1 MRSEK
6 VTEIKQ
12 ASMAARIQP
21 ADCED
26 HGAFEQKVTVLMG
39 RELRSHCPECSRIAS
54 EKREAAEAAS
64 LAYERRLK
72 IAEKLGEALIP
83 KRFTKRSLDN
93 YAAESEG
100 QKRALSFCR
109 HYVKTFGS
117 EKDPQSIRGSGR
129 CMVLIGK
136 PGTGKTHLGV
146 AIANEL
152 LLKTSNTAV
161 YRTVGAILQSIRST
175 YDRSNER
182 TEADILSSLTS
193 PDLLV
198 LDEIGVSKEQP
209 SDFELTTLF
218 AIINGRYEQEL
229 PTIVISNLAG
239 DELSKAMGE
248 RCVDRLREGNLIVVP
263 FDWESQRGKEGF

>member
-6 VTEIKQ
+6 VTELK
-12 ASMAARIQP
+12 AATMGARIQP
-21 ADCED
+21 AECEA
-26 HGAFEQKVTVLMG
+26 HGSFEQKVTILLG
-39 RELRSHCPECSRIAS
+39 REFAARCPECSRI
-54 EKREAAEAAS
+54 ENEEAEAKAKAEQAY
-64 LAYERRLK
+64 LARVRLS
-72 IAEKLGEALIP
+72 EKLGEALIP

-93 YAAESEG
+93 YVAESEG

-109 HYVKTFGS
+109 HYVKTF
-117 EKDPQSIRGSGR
+117 DAIREAGR

-152 LLKTSNTAV
+152 LHTTSHSAV
-161 YRTVGAILQSIRST
+161 YRTVGAILQSIRAT
-175 YDRSNER
+175 YDRSNDR
-182 TEADILSSLTS
+182 SEADILSSLIG

>member
-6 VTEIKQ
+6 VRDINPVTL
-12 ASMAARIQP
+12 AARIQP
-21 ADCED
+21 ADCEK
-26 HGAFEQKVTVLMG
+26 HGPFEQKLTVLLG
-39 RELRSHCPECSRIAS
+39 RELKSHCPECVRIVS
-54 EKREAAEAAS
+54 EEREANEKAKAAF
-64 LAYERRLK
+64 ERRLK
-72 IAEKLGEALIP
+72 VASKLGEALIP
-83 KRFTKRSLDN
+83 KRFVKRTLEN
-93 YAAESEG
+93 YLAETEG
-100 QKRALSFCR
+100 QKRALNFCR
-109 HYVKTFGS
+109 HYVKTF
-117 EKDPQSIRGSGR
+117 EAIRETGR

-152 LLKTSNTAV
+152 MNTTEATAV
-161 YRTVGAILQSIRST
+161 YRTVGSILQTIRGT
-175 YDRSNER
+175 YDRNSER
-182 TEADILSSLTS
+182 SEADILSSLIE

-229 PTIVISNLAG
+229 PTIVISNLAAT
-239 DELSKAMGE
+239 ELAKAMGE